1 MRYFGRD
8 GAQCELPNLEAPTRV
23 EHYRKLGRA
32 VIHGR
37 VPRTSVILMGVAV
50 VVFALSLWL
59 YSFERV
65 SDGGPGHVR
74 DAASA
79 FSIRR

>member
-8 GAQCELPNLEAPTRV
+8 GAQCQLPNLEAPTTV
-23 EHYRKLGRA
+23 GQYRKLGRA

-37 VPRTSVILMGVAV
+37 VPRKSVILMGVAV
-50 VVFALSLWL
+50 VIFALSLWL

-65 SDGGPGHVR
+65 SEGGHNSLR
-74 DAASA
+74 DAAA
-79 FSIRR
+79 AVSIRR